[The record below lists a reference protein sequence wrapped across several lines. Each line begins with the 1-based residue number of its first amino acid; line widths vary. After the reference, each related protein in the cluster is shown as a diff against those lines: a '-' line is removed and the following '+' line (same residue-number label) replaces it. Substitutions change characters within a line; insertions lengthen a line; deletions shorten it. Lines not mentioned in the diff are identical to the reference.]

1 VPLKRFDELSDPG
14 LAGFIGP
21 GTVGVL
27 PVAATEPHGPHLP
40 LSTDGDIARGHL
52 EALPDYL
59 PDELSV
65 AVLPLQEIG
74 WSIEHA
80 AFSGLK
86 TREPEQLLAEWG
98 AIAAAFHRAGG
109 RRLVIVTSHGGNS
122 PVVDILIRRLRVQ
135 YGMLAVGTGWLR
147 FGQPEGLYDNLELQF
162 GIHGGAIETS
172 LMLHYAPHKVSM
184 NSAATYPST
193 FVELAT
199 NLRRLSPF
207 GPHRFGWMSQDFNP
221 AGVAGDAGAASAEKG
236 AASARQA
243 LEGFAQLLAEVAA
256 FDLANLRP
264 AGNDVSR

>member
-1 VPLKRFDELSDPG
+1 MPLTRFDDPSDPA

-21 GTVGVL
+21 ATVGVL
-27 PVAATEPHGPHLP
+27 PVAATEPHGAHLP
-40 LSTDGDIARGHL
+40 TSTDCDIARGHL

-65 AVLPLQEIG
+65 AVLPLQQVG

-80 AFSGLK
+80 AFAGLK

-98 AIAAAFHRAGG
+98 AVAAAFHRAGG
-109 RRLVIVTSHGGNS
+109 RRLVIVSSHGGNS

-135 YGMLAVGTGWLR
+135 YGMLAVGTAWLR
-147 FGQPEGLYDNLELQF
+147 FGQPEGLFDEEELAW
-162 GIHGGAIETS
+162 GIHGGAVETS
-172 LMLHYAPHKVSM
+172 LMLHYAPEKVSRE
-184 NSAATYPST
+184 NAAIHPSR
-193 FVELAT
+193 FVDLTA

-221 AGVAGDAGAASAEKG
+221 AGVAGDAAAASAEKG

-243 LEGFAQLLAEVAA
+243 LEGFAELLADVAA
-256 FDLANLRP
+256 FELADLRP
-264 AGNDVSR
+264 AGNDLRP